1 MAETRELT
9 LNEKRTLICA
19 LAADRT
25 AAYAKA
31 VELHDRSTE
40 MENAGQSG
48 YIALDNEA
56 EQYEMLADV
65 TDTLVELICDGRV
78 VIIKKEYSVN

>member
-19 LAADRT
+19 LAAERT
-25 AAYAKA
+25 NAYEKA

-40 MENAGQSG
+40 MENAGESG
-48 YIALDNEA
+48 YISLDNEA
-56 EQYEMLADV
+56 EQYELLADV
-65 TDTLVELICDGRV
+65 TDTLVELICEGRV
-78 VIIKKEYSVN
+78 VIKQREGEK

>member
-19 LAADRT
+19 LAEERT
-25 AAYAKA
+25 RAYAKA
-31 VELHDRSTE
+31 VGLHDKSTE
-40 MENAGQSG
+40 MEDSGQSD

-65 TDTLVELICDGRV
+65 TDTLVELICEGR
-78 VIIKKEYSVN
+78 VIIKKREGEN